1 MSFVR
6 VSRVRRGDRGDW
18 GEEET
23 KRETTLNFGPRSK
36 TTTGYEMR
44 VRGREKEKDREEEET
59 TRMTISPRA
68 AAVRLGVACTFLIPF
83 VGGSGVYSVCRG
95 PTVFGR

>member
-18 GEEET
+18 GEGET
-23 KRETTLNFGPRSK
+23 KRETTLNFGPPSK

-44 VRGREKEKDREEEET
+44 VRGREKEREKEKGGEEEGT
-59 TRMTISPRA
+59 TRMTIGPRA
-68 AAVRLGVACTFLIPF
+68 AAVRLGLPVP
-83 VGGSGVYSVCRG
+83 S
-95 PTVFGR
+95 